1 LFGKFYGELAAGQ
14 SLGIALANAR
24 QDLYFEQ
31 QRGLR
36 WRGTKQIELELA
48 DWFLPAWYQAGGD
61 ITLLKK
67 AKTLPQIEP
76 PKHRLPAVAEEG
88 FFGRSREL
96 WQIERAF
103 VQGTRRMTIA
113 GFGGQGKTYLAVE
126 AGRWL
131 SQTGMFDTVCFV
143 DYAAFQGV
151 DAVST
156 AVSEIGCVLE
166 QSFIDAAA
174 VTKALSGRRTLIILD
189 NLESLTAETLQEL
202 LTEANKWSQVGA
214 TRLLLTTRDGG
225 LSHADYP
232 AANSLQHQLLPL
244 SGLGNEDRPED
255 ALRYFQ
261 GLMKLPP
268 VPKWDLPERA
278 ALIELFKLVDFHPL
292 SIKLVAYQLKERRV
306 GDLARSLEQLLA
318 AEPQAD
324 KQRCLIASLNLSL
337 QRLDKDLLELLPRLG
352 VFQGGA
358 LEFMI
363 FNVLQF
369 ELEQWQ
375 RLILALERTGLI
387 QIEIIENIA
396 SPFFRFH
403 PTLAP
408 VLWSRL
414 SVAEQL
420 DLRQRHQQHY
430 YGLVSTLY
438 NADTQNPHEA
448 RSIARR
454 ELSNLL
460 WAVQGALED
469 RSKNAI
475 EFVDRVSKFLYFFG
489 LERDRVFLTE
499 QLDRFIDVVGSNNW
513 YLVLSK
519 QGDLLLHAGEYDA
532 AATIF
537 IKILQGLGSERSFNR
552 VNTLGRLGQCF
563 THQGQL
569 SDATQYLQ
577 EGLNI
582 SAQLG
587 QSQIIIKQRRM
598 LQMLMGD
605 VLMNLGEFNKAQTIY
620 LDALDTAEKI
630 GDIVGA
636 AIITGQMGILAMNQG
651 DLSIAAQR
659 YKTSA
664 QIFQQLQEP
673 AQEATSWYL
682 LGIVCTKGQQWEQ
695 ADRACRES
703 AKIREQR
710 GDVAG
715 AAETYAQLAVLNVAM
730 NKPTE
735 AEAWYRK
742 ALQGYQAVGDKRYK
756 SVALFN
762 LANLLTVQPN
772 RLIEAKQ
779 LAEEALA
786 IQENLDSAAV
796 DIQTT
801 YNLLAEIANAQGE
814 TDKAKEYRQ
823 LALRPRGLLLPLSLS
838 FCQMPHAIE
847 LW

>member
-1 LFGKFYGELAAGQ
+1 LCGGAVNQSRDSRRLSDDLFGVGDNNRAVVWQVLWGISGGAKF
-14 SLGIALANAR
+14 
-24 QDLYFEQ
+24 
-31 QRGLR
+31 
-36 WRGTKQIELELA
+36 
-48 DWFLPAWYQAGGD
+48 GD
-61 ITLLKK
+61 
-67 AKTLPQIEP
+67 
-76 PKHRLPAVAEEG
+76 
-88 FFGRSREL
+88 S
-96 WQIERAF
+96 
-103 VQGTRRMTIA
+103 
-113 GFGGQGKTYLAVE
+113 FGGQGKTYLAVE

-131 SQTGMFDTVCFV
+131 SQTGMFDAVCFV

-166 QSFIDAAA
+166 QTFIDAAA
-174 VTKALSGRRTLIILD
+174 VTKALAERRTLIILD
-189 NLESLTAETLQEL
+189 NLESLAAETLQEL
-202 LTEANKWSQVGA
+202 LTVAKEWSQVGA

-232 AANSLQHQLLPL
+232 AANSRQHQLLPL
-244 SGLGNEDRPED
+244 SGLGNEDHPED

-261 GLMKLPP
+261 WLMKLSS
-268 VPKWDLPERA
+268 VPTWGLPKRS

-318 AEPQAD
+318 AEPLGD

-337 QRLDKDLLELLPRLG
+337 ERLDGDLLELLPRLG

-358 LEFMI
+358 LECMI

-369 ELEQWQ
+369 EPEQWQ
-375 RLILALERTGLI
+375 RLILALKRTGLI

-420 DLRQRHQQHY
+420 DLRQQHQQHY

-460 WAVQGALED
+460 WAVKGALED
-469 RSKNAI
+469 KSENAI

-519 QGDLLLHAGEYDA
+519 QGDLLLHAGEYNA

-537 IKILQGLGSERSFNR
+537 VKILQGLGSEPSFNR

-587 QSQIIIKQRRM
+587 QSQIIIKQRRL
-598 LQMLMGD
+598 LQMLIGD
-605 VLMNLGEFNKAQTIY
+605 VLMNSGEFNKAQTIY
-620 LDALDTAEKI
+620 FDALDTAEKI

-636 AIITGQMGILAMNQG
+636 AIITGQMGILAMNKG

-664 QIFQQLQEP
+664 QIFRQLQEP

-682 LGIVCTKGQQWEQ
+682 LGIVYTKGQHWEL

-715 AAETYAQLAVLNVAM
+715 AAETYAQLAVLNETM

-742 ALQGYQAVGDKRYK
+742 ALQGYQAVGDKCYE
-756 SVALFN
+756 SVTLFN
-762 LANLLTVQPN
+762 LANLLTYQPN

-786 IQENLDSAAV
+786 IQENLNSAAV
-796 DIQTT
+796 DIRTT
-801 YNLLAEIANAQGE
+801 YKLLAEIATAQGE
-814 TDKAKEYRQ
+814 TARANEYHQ
-823 LALRPRGLLLPLSLS
+823 LALRPRRLLLALSLKYS
-838 FCQMPHAIE
+838 ATSHAVF